1 MRRRLLLALLAS
13 PVAALAQTYR
23 CDSGGKTV
31 YQQAPCAGTA
41 APGAGR
47 APLSDSERAAL
58 TRAADARR
66 EIEARRRDEIL
77 KSFLAS
83 REEPAEQR
91 PQPDYCDKPGCANVS
106 RRRGSYSSRT
116 GRSRRRRW

>member
-13 PVAALAQTYR
+13 PVAAVAQTYR

-66 EIEARRRDEIL
+66 EIEARRRDEIQ
-77 KSFLAS
+77 KGFRVEQEAAV
-83 REEPAEQR
+83 AEQPTSSASVCTGR
-91 PQPDYCDKPGCANVS
+91 RCTRGRQRLGYSNS
-106 RRRGSYSSRT
+106 R
-116 GRSRRRRW
+116 RSRRR